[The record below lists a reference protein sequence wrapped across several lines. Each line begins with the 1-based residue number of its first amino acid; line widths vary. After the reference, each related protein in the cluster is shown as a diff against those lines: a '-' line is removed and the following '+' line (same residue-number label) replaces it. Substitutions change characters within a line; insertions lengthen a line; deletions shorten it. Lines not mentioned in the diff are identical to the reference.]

1 MHPLN
6 TIAQADAFDYLAA
19 LPDGSVDAIV
29 TDPPYLT
36 TALAFD
42 QQDIDWAR
50 LIGECLRVVKPS
62 GAVVMFA
69 AMRTAVAMISAAPKY
84 YRYDWVWAKTGV
96 TGFLDAKRKPLRQHE
111 HVLVWSVGA
120 ARYFPVMGKGEAY
133 VVKRA
138 RGSAGH
144 YNGNM
149 RFGNSYNAER
159 YPTSVLSVPT
169 AQDDKHPTQKP
180 LDLMAYL
187 VRTYTRAGE
196 VVLDPFLGSGTT
208 AVAARNL
215 GRRYLG
221 CDLSAEYLDIARRRL
236 AEPFTPPLFADEPD
250 AGDGGAVQL
259 GLFGDHPDGG

>member
-1 MHPLN
+1 MHPLD

-19 LPDGSVDAIV
+19 LPDGSVDAV
-29 TDPPYLT
+29 LTDPPYLT

-42 QQDIDWAR
+42 QQTIDWAR

-84 YRYDWVWAKTGV
+84 YRYDWVWVKTGV

-111 HVLVWSVGA
+111 HVLVWSVRA
-120 ARYFPVMGKGEAY
+120 ARYFPVMGVGEAY
-133 VVKRA
+133 SVN
-138 RGSAGH
+138 RGGGAGH
-144 YNGNM
+144 YNGNN
-149 RFGNSYNAER
+149 RVSATYGEER
-159 YPTSVLSVPT
+159 YPTSILNFKTSDIYNS
-169 AQDDKHPTQKP
+169 QHPTQKP

-187 VRTYTRAGE
+187 IRTYTRAGE

-221 CDLSAEYLDIARRRL
+221 CDLSAEYLDIAHARL
-236 AEPFTPPLFADEPD
+236 AEPYTLPMFADEPD
-250 AGDGGAVQL
+250 TGDGGAVQM
-259 GLFGDHPDGG
+259 GLFGDA